1 MRRSDPSYKG
11 QSGYD
16 PAVLTFVLHCL
27 REPMSNKATAIRNI
41 ADVLTPDGILFGGTV
56 LGTREPHTRAARVFL
71 WVFNKEGGF
80 DNRDDTAEGLHGIL
94 DASFRH
100 VEIETSGSIAL
111 FSASG
116 RRSA

>member
-1 MRRSDPSYKG
+1 MKPLPVEG
-11 QSGYD
+11 GYD
-16 PAVLTFVLHCL
+16 SAALSFVLHCL

-56 LGTREPHTRAARVFL
+56 LGTREPHTRPARAFL
-71 WVFNKEGGF
+71 WAFNKQGGF
-80 DNRDDTAEGLHGIL
+80 DNRDDTVEGVNAIL

-100 VEIETSGSIAL
+100 VEIERSGSIAL

-116 RRSA
+116 PRHALSA